1 MFNKGGVNLVIKTL
15 DTRRYWQGLI
25 VQVCL
30 INYINKLST
39 QSFAEDSL
47 SPSFIIQ
54 STDRSKSQ
62 VVLKI
67 NQKSNLF
74 INLSSNFSENLFI
87 QAILRTLSVNINITD
102 RSNSETRNTSTP
114 ASSSSTEVVVHPD
127 TEKYD
132 QEIQESSF
140 SAQHKCLVF
149 SR

>member
-74 INLSSNFSENLFI
+74 INLSSIFSENLFI

-102 RSNSETRNTSTP
+102 RSNSETRNTSPP
-114 ASSSSTEVVVHPD
+114 ASSSSTEVVVHRV
-127 TEKYD
+127 TEKYH

-140 SAQHKCLVF
+140 SSQHKCLVF